1 MITHTVWDKR
11 QGNGKLNLRN
21 KGTIMSEQEVKTE
34 NTVEEQTEVKTY
46 SEEQFKGL
54 LADKQA
60 EVKKRQDAEKQI
72 ADLQTQVASLN
83 APTSRENEETSD
95 DDKPLTMGQF
105 QTLMAEQ
112 NKVTAENAFLI
123 RQAQSEKTAV
133 AELTPDACGDG
144 LDYASVV
151 AAGEANLTDGDK
163 LAIRSAENPAT
174 EKYRRCVLLT
184 PELSAKAEAVRT
196 NRLLE
201 NIKLTGK
208 VPASGGGSE
217 TAVTESDVG
226 RMSEDEL
233 DKLAESIG

>member
-1 MITHTVWDKR
+1 MSNEEKTVE
-11 QGNGKLNLRN
+11 
-21 KGTIMSEQEVKTE
+21 TAI
-34 NTVEEQTEVKTY
+34 EEQTEVKTY
-46 SEEQFKGL
+46 SDEQFKGL

-72 ADLQTQVASLN
+72 ADLQTQLSTLD
-83 APTSRENEETSD
+83 APTSRENEETSN

-112 NKVTAENAFLI
+112 NKVSAENAFLI

-133 AELTPDACGDG
+133 AELTADACGDG

-151 AAGEANLTDGDK
+151 AAGQANLTEGDK

-217 TAVTESDVG
+217 TAVTEADVSA
-226 RMSEDEL
+226 MSEAEL